1 MFFSGVEY
9 ALIFPS
15 LWEYL
20 QSLGVPEDNPL
31 WLGATLSSI
40 TLTDILSGLV
50 VGKVL
55 DSTHNNRALV
65 LILNCPQILGSILY
79 LSSSSPLM
87 LLCSRLVSGLG
98 KGITIV
104 FLSDI
109 CRSTDLEERTPVMLL
124 FDVYFQSGLLLGP
137 LFNMVLTEVEVG
149 PVNRLNSPGL
159 LLTLVWCLFSV
170 LVMLLYRDLVKI
182 RQEEMIEEELLGA
195 YVTIDTSE
203 YRILSSQD
211 NENWEPFKSLDI
223 NSMYETAE
231 EVEVTE
237 EINMNSLPI
246 ESTAHHTLS
255 IPLNLNGTTSQSKNN
270 SPREFRSRVEDIH
283 RTKSKENLSRSPRN
297 YGTCTAKWTY
307 DRNPLPIRVRSSS
320 RVSRKSDCFIDE
332 AEKLM
337 GESDTASTVSSLD
350 TEKDSKNDDE
360 SENNVLSLEDYK
372 EVLLREEVICL
383 AFLRFVALFCQ
394 TSLESSIPPIMEHFF
409 EYGDLANSV
418 VYLIAGIELIT
429 ICFLLTIVTKY
440 VSDRM
445 LVSSG
450 LVLMLISQ
458 VWLGVVIPSMVQ
470 HNRSTLPFLVLGI
483 MMQLMGISIIC
494 IVGLSL
500 YSKLIPDHMQGF
512 SHATRRFVS
521 QFAILL
527 GPLWGTGTMDFRYT
541 MVVVPILILLPG
553 IVMFLVSFQRMRP
566 EVSSSVADGAG
577 EGIEEE
583 E

>member
-211 NENWEPFKSLDI
+211 NEHWEPFKSLDI
-223 NSMYETAE
+223 ISMYETAE

-307 DRNPLPIRVRSSS
+307 DRNPLPIRVRSSA

-458 VWLGVVIPSMVQ
+458 VWLGVVIPSLVQ

-566 EVSSSVADGAG
+566 EVSNSVADGAG

>member
-458 VWLGVVIPSMVQ
+458 VWLGVVIPSLVQ

>member
-211 NENWEPFKSLDI
+211 NEHWEPFKSLDI

-458 VWLGVVIPSMVQ
+458 VWLGVVIPSLVQ

>member
-211 NENWEPFKSLDI
+211 NEHWEPFKSLDI

-458 VWLGVVIPSMVQ
+458 VWLGVVIPSLVQ

-566 EVSSSVADGAG
+566 EVSNSVADGAG

>member
-211 NENWEPFKSLDI
+211 NEHWEPFKSLDI
-223 NSMYETAE
+223 ISMYETAE

-458 VWLGVVIPSMVQ
+458 VWLGVVIPSLVQ

-541 MVVVPILILLPG
+541 MVAVPILILLPG

>member
-182 RQEEMIEEELLGA
+182 RQEEMIEEELVGA

-211 NENWEPFKSLDI
+211 NEHWEPFKSLDI
-223 NSMYETAE
+223 ISMYETAE

-458 VWLGVVIPSMVQ
+458 VWLGVVIPSLVQ

-566 EVSSSVADGAG
+566 EVSNSVADGAG